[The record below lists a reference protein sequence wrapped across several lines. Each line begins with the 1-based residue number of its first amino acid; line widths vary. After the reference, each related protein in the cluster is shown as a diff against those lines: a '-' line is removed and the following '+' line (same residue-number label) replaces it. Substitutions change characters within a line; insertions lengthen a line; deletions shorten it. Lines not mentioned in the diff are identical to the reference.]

1 MNHETLYRRGS
12 QIFAGAASALRA
24 NDWSRSQ
31 SDVVGLRYFVTSS
44 VWGHWAACGLFLYEV
59 SHHIGDE
66 TAKYSA
72 YLMLLLPMMVFNGFM
87 HHRLRTNRAFS
98 WLWLRILYALDILLV
113 SYWLATSGGFE
124 HPFIYVFYYPVLAA
138 LAVFLAPFWH
148 TLALVTAVA
157 AAYAGI
163 NLTVGEGVDFAA
175 NDHETLLARIAV
187 MYVVVV
193 VVNVAATFER
203 MRRRQAEEHERALE
217 RERME
222 LSHTI
227 HDTAAQSA
235 YMIGLGIDSA
245 RILAGNANPEL
256 AATLE
261 ETSHMSRSILWELRH
276 PINMGGIYEGRGIGR
291 TLRSHATS
299 FTNITGVPAELT
311 QTGFE
316 PELSTEK
323 TSLLFSIAHNALT
336 NAYRH
341 AGACRVAVDLAF
353 GEDDIRLSVSDDG
366 TGLPGDYT
374 ERGSGFA
381 NMSGTA
387 ERLGGRLIVEER
399 GVMGGASVTCVI
411 PMQREREERR
421 DGIG

>member
-1 MNHETLYRRGS
+1 MHHETLYRRGS
-12 QIFAGAASALRA
+12 SIFAAATSVLRESGQA
-24 NDWSRSQ
+24 PGE
-31 SDVVGLRYFVTSS
+31 SDTVGLRFLVSIA
-44 VWGHWAACGLFLYEV
+44 VWGHWVGLAIMGFEIA
-59 SHHIGDE
+59 HHIGDE
-66 TAKYSA
+66 TAKYSTYA
-72 YLMLLLPMMVFNGFM
+72 LLLLTLIAFNGVL
-87 HHRLRTNRAFS
+87 HHRLRSSKAMS
-98 WLWLRILYALDILLV
+98 WGWLQTLYGMDIV
-113 SYWLATSGGFE
+113 AISFWVVTSGGFA
-124 HPFIYVFYYPVLAA
+124 HPFIHVFYCPVLAA
-138 LAVFLAPFWH
+138 LAVFLSTF
-148 TLALVTAVA
+148 LLNMGVVTAVA
-157 AAYAGI
+157 ATYVGI
-163 NLTVGEGVDFAA
+163 VLTVGDGIDIGQ
-175 NDHETLLARIAV
+175 NDHETILARVAAMFLVAV
-187 MYVVVV
+187 T
-193 VVNVAATFER
+193 VNVAARFEWVR
-203 MRRRQAEEHERALE
+203 FGQAMERERALE
-217 RERME
+217 RERTELTRALQYERIE
-222 LSHTI
+222 LSQNI

-366 TGLPGDYT
+366 TGLPDDYT

-381 NMSGTA
+381 NMTGTA
-387 ERLGGRLIVEER
+387 ERLGGVSSWRSE
-399 GVMGGASVTCVI
+399 GSWAG
-411 PMQREREERR
+411 
-421 DGIG
+421 